1 MRGRRSKQGRAN
13 RSRRPKRLD
22 RRPTDE
28 PEALKAAEEDAI
40 DGLLR
45 MLHAAPGSARENL
58 RRVLSGIAAEGYAL
72 ARLIQA
78 EADKAR
84 LVAAS
89 VRGPFAPEE
98 VIDHQKA
105 LAHVLS
111 EVVKYEEILL
121 RKLRFVLAFTYDTE
135 EGPECEDD
143 LKEEPF
149 DFDGSPF
156 P

>member
-1 MRGRRSKQGRAN
+1 MPRRRSKKARTGQTC
-13 RSRRPKRLD
+13 RSRRSD
-22 RRPTDE
+22 RRAGDE
-28 PEALKAAEEDAI
+28 SQRLKAAGEDAI

-45 MLHAAPGSARENL
+45 LLRTDPGSSRENL

-78 EADKAR
+78 EAEKAR

-89 VRGPFAPEE
+89 VHGPFSPDE

-111 EVVKYEEILL
+111 EVVKHEEVLL
-121 RKLRFVLAFTYDTE
+121 RKLRFVLAFTADAVGE
-135 EGPECEDD
+135 PECGDD
-143 LKEEPF
+143 EKEEPF
-149 DFDGSPF
+149 DFEDSPF
-156 P
+156 N